1 MTADRVSG
9 QTIRRFLNPKS
20 VAVVG
25 ASPTSRRYA
34 VPALLASGLEVFLVN
49 PRHPEIFGQRTFP
62 DLAAIARPVDA
73 VLTLVNA
80 RAAVDAVNQ
89 AVEVGAAGVA
99 INAAGFAET
108 GPEGAALQDS
118 LAGMAE
124 GIAVLGPNCNGF
136 INVRSGAFLAGAPE
150 LPLRPG
156 SVGFVT
162 HSGGFITDV
171 AVAAENRV
179 IGFSSLISTGNEAV
193 TDLVDYLEYF
203 VDDPATKAVGLVIE
217 KVKRPAAFFAAA
229 ERARLAGK
237 PVVVLKLGRSA
248 RGREVAKSHTGA
260 IIGAPWTYESAFR
273 QFGVIGAQ
281 DLGDLLDRLALFD
294 QLPPGRWSTVSSPA
308 ILSVSGGAAALAS
321 DIAEQERLPLPALP
335 GLRPQVQSILP
346 AATLMNPIDLTGF
359 VMEKPELTRSI
370 FEAYVD
376 SEDVDAVVALWT
388 LGSKDANFARSF
400 VEPFADVA
408 ERSGKPA
415 VLSAIADGAVSDWA
429 RELSGRV
436 GIGSGL
442 RGSLRGLASM
452 RQFGLAAGRPA
463 RPAGPAAGVAGS
475 LPRPTVVH
483 TPEGSLVTFDATM
496 RLLTARGIPVA
507 PYRVLRSN
515 ERASKQL
522 YRFDGPYV
530 VKLADCLHRTDI
542 GAVRVGVPPAEL
554 DDVVAGLRRLAG
566 AHGLPP
572 EVVVQ
577 PLLAADGELFVGADT
592 TGELGPMVVCGL
604 GGIHVESLGAVNGRL
619 TPLTGADVTDLLDE
633 MDTVGMFR
641 GARGQAAWDRAAVGA
656 VLQAASALVRDSG
669 AWLQSLDINP
679 LLHTGAGFVAVDG
692 LLLVR
697 IDDPSS
703 DLPPAAG
710 PVA

>member
-1 MTADRVSG
+1 MTVARVPG
-9 QTIRRFLNPKS
+9 ETIRRFLNPKS

-34 VPALLASGLEVFLVN
+34 VHALLASGLEVFLVN

-62 DLAAIARPVDA
+62 DLAAIDRPVDA

-80 RAAVDAVNQ
+80 RAAVDAARQ
-89 AVEVGAAGVA
+89 AVAVGAAGIA
-99 INAAGFAET
+99 MNAAGFAEI

-118 LAGMAE
+118 LVEIAG
-124 GIAVLGPNCNGF
+124 GTAVLGPNCNGF

-217 KVKRPAAFFAAA
+217 KIKRPAAFFAAA

-273 QFGVIGAQ
+273 QFGVISAH

-294 QLPPGRWSTVSSPA
+294 QLPRKRWSAVASPA

-335 GLRPQVQSILP
+335 GLVPQVRSILP
-346 AATLMNPIDLTGF
+346 AAVMNPIDLTGF
-359 VMEKPELTRSI
+359 VMEKPELTKSI
-370 FEAYVD
+370 FEVYAKSD
-376 SEDVDAVVALWT
+376 EVDAVVALWT

-452 RQFGLAAGRPA
+452 RQFGLSAIKSPRTAGAAS
-463 RPAGPAAGVAGS
+463 VASS
-475 LPRPTVVH
+475 LPRPVVVH

-496 RLLTARGIPVA
+496 RLLAARGIPVA
-507 PYRVLRSN
+507 PYRLLTSN
-515 ERASKQL
+515 ERASKQR
-522 YRFDGPYV
+522 YPFDGPYV

-542 GAVRVGVPPAEL
+542 GGVRVGVFPAEL
-554 DDVVAGLRRLAG
+554 DDVVAALRGLAA
-566 AHGLPP
+566 AHTLPS

-577 PLLAADGELFVGADT
+577 PLIAADGELFVGADT
-592 TGELGPMVVCGL
+592 SGELGPMVVCGL

-619 TPLTGADVTDLLDE
+619 TPLMDADVADLLEE
-633 MDTVGMFR
+633 MDTVGVFR
-641 GARGQAAWDRAAVGA
+641 GARGQAAWDRVAVGT
-656 VLQAASALVRDSG
+656 VLQAVSALVQDSG

-679 LLHTGAGFVAVDG
+679 LLHTGTGFVAVDG

-697 IDDPSS
+697 IDDPEAG
-703 DLPPAAG
+703 LPVAG
-710 PVA
+710 PGT